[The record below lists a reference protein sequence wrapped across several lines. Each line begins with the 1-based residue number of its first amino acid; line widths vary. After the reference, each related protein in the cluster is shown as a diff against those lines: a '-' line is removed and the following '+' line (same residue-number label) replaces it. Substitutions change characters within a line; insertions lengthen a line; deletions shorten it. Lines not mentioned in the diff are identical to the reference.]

1 MVLLITISGELNMIR
16 MKRILLLSFAI
27 LLCGCSKDIDFE
39 SLEKQSAKEIFALG
53 KEEAALKNY
62 SDAVKVF
69 EELERIHPYS
79 GLVADAQLAAGDCNY
94 KAKKYSEAMSSYEI
108 FVKTHPTHDKVPY
121 AIYMLGLINFEQMPI
136 VERDQESTI
145 IALSYFEELC
155 NRYPESNYV
164 KDSKEKI
171 KILRNQIAGKEVY
184 IARYYLKKKN
194 YAAAIGR
201 LNAVVDNY
209 LDTIHSPEA
218 LFRLIECYIAMGFFR
233 ETQIINKTLQA
244 NFQNSNW
251 AKYAKDLLARK

>member
-1 MVLLITISGELNMIR
+1 MIR
-16 MKRILLLSFAI
+16 MKKIFLLSVTI
-27 LLCGCSKDIDFE
+27 LLCGCSKDLDFE

-53 KEEAALKNY
+53 KEEEASKNY

-79 GLVADAQLAAGDCNY
+79 GLVADAQLESGDCNY
-94 KAKKYSEAMSSYEI
+94 KAKKYSEAISSYEI

-145 IALSYFEELC
+145 MALSYFEELC
-155 NRYPESNYV
+155 NRYPESTYV

-201 LNAVVDNY
+201 LNAVIDNY
-209 LDTIHSPEA
+209 LDTIHAPEA
-218 LFRLIECYIAMGFFR
+218 LFRLIESYVAMGFFK
-233 ETQIINKTLQA
+233 ETNVINKTLQGKYP
-244 NFQNSNW
+244 NSNW
-251 AKYAKDLLARK
+251 AKYARELLARK